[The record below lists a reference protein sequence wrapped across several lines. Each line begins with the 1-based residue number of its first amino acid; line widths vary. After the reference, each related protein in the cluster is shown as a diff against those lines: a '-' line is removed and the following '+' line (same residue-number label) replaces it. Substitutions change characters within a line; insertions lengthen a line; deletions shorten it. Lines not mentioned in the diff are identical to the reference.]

1 MQRSAV
7 LMRVLVGVAC
17 LSALAAWSAPRVRA
31 DGPTCGEKGLPDCPL
46 QGWMA
51 QNMDDPLDKGDL
63 KALAA
68 AFEKVAGWA
77 PKASWNDGATSWS
90 KISKDGAEF
99 AKKGDAV
106 GAKTQC
112 KACHK
117 AWRKEYKAGF
127 RMKPVPK

>member
-1 MQRSAV
+1 MKRLAAV
-7 LMRVLVGVAC
+7 MSVVGCVC
-17 LSALAAWSAPRVRA
+17 ALALWTAPAAQA
-31 DGPTCGEKGLPDCPL
+31 DSPTCGEKGLPDCPL

-51 QNMDDPLDKGDL
+51 KNMDDPLDAGDL

-68 AFEKVAGWA
+68 AYEKVANMA
-77 PKASWNDGATSWS
+77 PDPKWNEGATSWA
-90 KISKDGAEF
+90 KISQDGAAA

-106 GAKTQC
+106 ATKAQC

-117 AWRKEYKAGF
+117 AWRSKYKDSY